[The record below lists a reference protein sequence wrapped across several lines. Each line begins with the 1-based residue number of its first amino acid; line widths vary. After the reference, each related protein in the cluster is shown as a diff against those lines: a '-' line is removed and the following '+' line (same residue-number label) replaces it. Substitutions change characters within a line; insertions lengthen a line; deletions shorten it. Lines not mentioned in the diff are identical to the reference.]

1 MLEKSWTLL
10 GSRPIADYEF
20 VRIRED
26 RYRFEPTGLEAPFVV
41 CDCAD
46 WVLVIPVTPD
56 GQVVFVR
63 QFRHGVRRA
72 VLEVPGGMVDGDET
86 PEETARRELLEETG
100 FAATTV
106 QRLGTMLPNAAIHS
120 ASCHVVLAEGC
131 CHSAAPALDP
141 LEKIDVLLRPLAD
154 VPAMIRSG
162 ELCHALVIA
171 AFALLSGCDAIDN
184 RAARR

>member
-1 MLEKSWTLL
+1 MLEQSWTLL
-10 GSRPIADYEF
+10 RSRSIADYAF

-26 RYRFEPTGLEAPFVV
+26 QYRFEPTGLEAPFVV

-63 QFRHGVRRA
+63 QFRHGARRV
-72 VLEVPGGMVDGDET
+72 VLEVPGGVMDGDET

-100 FAATTV
+100 FSAASV
-106 QRLGTMLPNAAIHS
+106 RRLGTMLPNPAIHS
-120 ASCHVVLAEGC
+120 ASLHVVLAEGC
-131 CHSAAPALDP
+131 CRIAEPDLDP
-141 LEKIDVLLRPLAD
+141 LENIDVLLRSRSD

-171 AFALLSGCDAIDN
+171 AFALLES
-184 RAARR
+184 